1 MSDARIA
8 TVGRHLRQRGE
19 GARGPLEEPSKICTA
34 DLADQPGANLIFAAT
49 KRSPDP
55 EPAAGLGIK
64 RAMRQTKAKT
74 ARASGTPIHGL
85 ALGVSGAGNVH
96 AGRDCCE
103 KQAGTGEKS
112 TPHRIR
118 TCNLRGVPREA
129 SPSRLASLNR
139 PDGRWEAGILPAGR
153 DCCEKRAGTGEGST
167 PHRIRTCNL
176 RFRRPM
182 LYPIE
187 LGVLVRHNDTP
198 FPVRL
203 QAELQESVI
212 VDVKSLR

>member
-1 MSDARIA
+1 MRTRCRCAADPHVGTREACPLKPVPDGLYLASIRTDPRACARGFRRGMSGVRSA
-8 TVGRHLRQRGE
+8 TGGRHLKQRGE
-19 GARGPLEEPSKICTA
+19 GERRPLEEPSKICTA
-34 DLADQPGANLIFAAT
+34 DLAGRPSANLIFAAT

-64 RAMRQTKAKT
+64 RATRQTKAKT

-103 KQAGTGEKS
+103 KQAGTGERS

-118 TCNLRGVPREA
+118 TCNLRGVPLEA

-139 PDGRWEAGILPAGR
+139 PDGR
-153 DCCEKRAGTGEGST
+153 
-167 PHRIRTCNL
+167 
-176 RFRRPM
+176 
-182 LYPIE
+182 
-187 LGVLVRHNDTP
+187 
-198 FPVRL
+198 
-203 QAELQESVI
+203 
-212 VDVKSLR
+212 